1 MRRAPL
7 ALLILVAV
15 LTAGCTRGPDEP
27 AKRPPLTGAAAEQ
40 EDRRLESELG
50 KIPGVRSAKV
60 LHVSETFQVGN
71 SVSAEITSGASSS
84 KDVDAVTEAALRILW
99 NTRLFTP
106 GVVNLTVTG
115 SAPAGGQDLRR
126 LGFGSQGFAL
136 GSELGSRFG
145 KPQFES
151 NP

>member
-7 ALLILVAV
+7 ALLLLVVV
-15 LTAGCTRGPDEP
+15 LTAGCIRGPEEP

-50 KIPGVRSAKV
+50 RIPGVRSAKV

-71 SVSAEITSGASSS
+71 SVSAEIGSGATST
-84 KDVDAVTEAALRILW
+84 KDADAVTEAALRILW

-106 GVVNLTVTG
+106 GVVNITVTG
-115 SAPAGGQDLRR
+115 STPAGGNDLRR

-136 GSELGSRFG
+136 GSELRARFG
-145 KPQFES
+145 TPGFES